1 MSHRVTAQLDA
12 IAQALAAQ
20 TAFSSVGLPPARPSP
35 ATPDM
40 PLAASELMSE
50 RAGLLGAVAAPA
62 ANDLASWHAA
72 ALLAARLRDRE
83 RDAEM
88 FSVSH
93 GGDHDDDTPSVVSF
107 ESHASSSGLNDV
119 RKNLGGT
126 WPGPTSNGGG
136 FARAPLDER
145 RAPLN
150 LSALQRSQA
159 HGGKLLDLSDE
170 SEDSD

>member
-1 MSHRVTAQLDA
+1 MRRTPKPTPVQPVPT
-12 IAQALAAQ
+12 
-20 TAFSSVGLPPARPSP
+20 PPV
-35 ATPDM
+35 ATPRRR
-40 PLAASELMSE
+40 LEELTEDS
-50 RAGLLGAVAAPA
+50 
-62 ANDLASWHAA
+62 
-72 ALLAARLRDRE
+72 
-83 RDAEM
+83 
-88 FSVSH
+88 
-93 GGDHDDDTPSVVSF
+93 DDDAVGDKLQAAWRAAIDDDETPSVVSF

-126 WPGPTSNGGG
+126 WPGPTSSGGG

-170 SEDSD
+170 SGDSD